1 MQWYE
6 DELTFYLKLQLL
18 QEKLSL
24 KLSLR
29 EVEQYLVTEV
39 SKANF

>member
-29 EVEQYLVTEV
+29 EVKQYLVTEV

>member
-1 MQWYE
+1 MQCYE

-29 EVEQYLVTEV
+29 EVEQYLVTDV
-39 SKANF
+39 NKANF

>member
-24 KLSLR
+24 ELSLR